1 MTDETKKLWVFDSW
15 HYVEIYAT
23 DLADAERQADEFAA
37 ETGVD
42 LRLVDNWEDYQQED
56 AERNEV
62 AT

>member
-1 MTDETKKLWVFDSW
+1 MTEQTKKLWVFDSY

-37 ETGVD
+37 ETGVE
-42 LRLVDNWEDYQQED
+42 LRLVEDWEFYQQED

-62 AT
+62 MT